1 MVRKQ
6 YRQGDVLVTPIDG
19 IPKDA
24 KPVKST
30 NGQHILAYGEATGH
44 MHTVAERNAAEEMA
58 EFLQLGERRFLT
70 VKKESKM
77 LHAEHAP
84 LVLEPGTYEV
94 KIQEE
99 VWLNEVRR
107 VAD

>member
-1 MVRKQ
+1 MVKKQ
-6 YRQGDVLVTPIDG
+6 YRQGDVLVTPIDS
-19 IPKDA
+19 IPNDA
-24 KPVKST
+24 KPVKT
-30 NGQHILAYGEATGH
+30 VNGQHILAYGEATGH
-44 MHTVAERNAAEEMA
+44 MHSVREEMA
-58 EFLQLGERRFLT
+58 EFLGVGERRFLK
-70 VKKESKM
+70 VKEPTQM
-77 LHAEHAP
+77 VHAEHSA